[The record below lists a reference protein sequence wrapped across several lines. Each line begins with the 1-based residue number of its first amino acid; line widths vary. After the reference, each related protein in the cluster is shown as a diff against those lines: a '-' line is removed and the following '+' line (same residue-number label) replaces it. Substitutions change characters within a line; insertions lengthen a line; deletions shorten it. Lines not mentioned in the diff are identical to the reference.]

1 MQDWPERERYTA
13 EDLLQII
20 RILRDRENGCPWD
33 KVQTH
38 ASIKKNFLE
47 CKQDGELPDS
57 RWYL

>member
-33 KVQTH
+33 KAVSYTH
-38 ASIKKNFLE
+38 LT
-47 CKQDGELPDS
+47 LPTKA
-57 RWYL
+57 

>member
-33 KVQTH
+33 KVQT
-38 ASIKKNFLE
+38 
-47 CKQDGELPDS
+47 QDVYKRQPLPWPPGWPWRS
-57 RWYL
+57 CH

>member
-33 KVQTH
+33 KVQTQIGR
-38 ASIKKNFLE
+38 ASCRE
-47 CKQDGELPDS
+47 
-57 RWYL
+57 RV